1 MLAGRR
7 LRSPGSAGGPCPRSG
22 GRALAVGP
30 CSGRWPVLW
39 PLARALG
46 PRGRALA
53 LTPEVSLAGY
63 PCPDPWA
70 VSSIRGPCPGRGVS
84 GGPCPGGGVC
94 PACGRLPRPV
104 GVCLGLWASALT
116 RGCLHRNPR
125 PDLVTRA
132 TGAPGRAGPIEGRPD
147 SVPDRGWGPAF
158 GSSLWVAAVR
168 RGLPVG
174 GRTTASSRAG
184 PEVVR
189 RCTEVAGRRV
199 PCHRPG
205 RAPDSRRSGALLPAG
220 NRRPEPRRTRTASGH
235 VCRPGSV
242 LPNDADAPLPDTPI
256 GRQPPP
262 ERCQIA
268 HHSGHWRLWAEHV
281 WRPGRNGA
289 RLRTTRGTP
298 AGQGAPPRKGDT
310 FTPRER

>member
-30 CSGRWPVLW
+30 CSGRWPV
-39 PLARALG
+39 PSV
-46 PRGRALA
+46 RGAPA

-70 VSSIRGPCPGRGVS
+70 VSSIRGPCPGRGVCPA
-84 GGPCPGGGVC
+84 GGGCPGLWASAS
-94 PACGRLPRPV
+94 ACGRLPRPV
-104 GVCLGLWASALT
+104 GVCPDPRLLAPQPSTGPRDPGH
-116 RGCLHRNPR
+116 RGSRPR
-125 PDLVTRA
+125 RDRSR
-132 TGAPGRAGPIEGRPD
+132 GGPTAYQI
-147 SVPDRGWGPAF
+147 
-158 GSSLWVAAVR
+158 VA
-168 RGLPVG
+168 G
-174 GRTTASSRAG
+174 GRRSGLLSGWPPFGVACRSVAGAATASSRAG